1 MEHTYLT
8 KVGAYSWYIYGTAA
22 KAATVGVCTHM
33 VLEIYID
40 WIIGVTQGSGLISS
54 SAYPAPPQ
62 SNAFPTVGLVYTYL
76 CYDRSCTCCRLFDLV
91 GFRYTLNMYGVQSV
105 R

>member
-1 MEHTYLT
+1 MEHKYLT

-22 KAATVGVCTHM
+22 KAATVGVCTHK

-62 SNAFPTVGLVYTYL
+62 SNAFPSYWWAGLHISL
-76 CYDRSCTCCRLFDLV
+76 LRSQLLLLSIILL
-91 GFRYTLNMYGVQSV
+91 GWS
-105 R
+105 